1 MKILSGHGLENVQNF
16 ILQADKGIKI
26 ISDASYEII
35 KKKKYDN
42 LETYDQVYIINQE
55 AHKLRSVINN
65 YISNG
70 LEDIFAH

>member
-65 YISNG
+65 YISNN
-70 LEDIFAH
+70 DQTNN